1 MILVKISS
9 LSGRGGGASITLGD
23 LKRDEDFCEE
33 EYLRAIKKSLLNSR
47 ERWFFEYTFLTFHK
61 K

>member
-47 ERWFFEYTFLTFHK
+47 ER
-61 K
+61 